1 MATKQTRSHEHAAP
15 DYFYARCEQGA
26 RESRVAA
33 GLAGA
38 GVAGKEGVRG
48 DRTFSG

>member
-26 RESRVAA
+26 RANLAWRL
-33 GLAGA
+33 GLPVPA
-38 GVAGKEGVRG
+38 
-48 DRTFSG
+48 